1 MRGREVRI
9 FLFDFCEN
17 KENFAT
23 RKKALYHKYF
33 MLFLTSLVL
42 SAAGSK
48 NRVVDNGRDTP
59 ESGRHREDFLR
70 PLGGFHGID
79 VLVW

>member
-1 MRGREVRI
+1 
-9 FLFDFCEN
+9 LTFCEN
-17 KENFAT
+17 QENFAT

-33 MLFLTSLVL
+33 MPFLTRLVL
-42 SAAGSK
+42 SAAVSK
-48 NRVVDNGRDTP
+48 NRVGDNGRDTP
-59 ESGRHREDFLR
+59 QSGRHREDFLR